1 MGWEDGEGFIIIIFF
16 FPRDLR
22 NALILN
28 IQAEFLCFKGE
39 RDKNS
44 IIRIVRG
51 EKSLGILVFETDCC
65 ENGISCFVY
74 RTRYKFSCLG
84 ILVASP

>member
-1 MGWEDGEGFIIIIFF
+1 MVRISFF

-28 IQAEFLCFKGE
+28 MQEEFMFFKGE
-39 RDKNS
+39 RGKNS

-51 EKSLGILVFETDCC
+51 DISLL
-65 ENGISCFVY
+65 
-74 RTRYKFSCLG
+74 
-84 ILVASP
+84 ASWFLRQIAVKIVSAVLPIELNVNFLAKAFL